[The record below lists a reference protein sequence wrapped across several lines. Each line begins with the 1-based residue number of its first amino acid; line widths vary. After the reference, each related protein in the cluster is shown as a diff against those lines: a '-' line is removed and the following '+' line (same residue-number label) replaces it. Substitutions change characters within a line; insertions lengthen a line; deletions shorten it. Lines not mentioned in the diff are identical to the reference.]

1 MAVLPWF
8 SSYLNY
14 KTRIK
19 KIKPADLTTFWI
31 WHLFHEVKQ
40 HFGWSLPVF
49 MRLFLRMCAPPQQSG
64 TVLALSSAVYSVLH
78 LNSVLISAK
87 HFCHQDTK
95 TQKKIKFHRRGAEHA
110 ERTFLFNC
118 LWEEGKWKTISLRQK
133 INRQLINF
141 KAKIQFILIRNHAIR
156 RSDLCF
162 ARRAWVLLF
171 AVFSTANIKQ
181 LSSASSA
188 TLRWKCFY

>member
-1 MAVLPWF
+1 MAGDKL
-8 SSYLNY
+8 SYLTGLNY
-14 KTRIK
+14 NARIK
-19 KIKPADLTTFWI
+19 IIKPADLTIFWI
-31 WHLFHEVKQ
+31 CHLFHKVKQ
-40 HFGWSLPVF
+40 YFGWNLSVLIL
-49 MRLFLRMCAPPQQSG
+49 LFLRMCVPRSN
-64 TVLALSSAVYSVLH
+64 LARRLLWISAVYSILH
-78 LNSVLISAK
+78 CEFSAYYSET
-87 HFCHQDTK
+87 FSPPRHQNT
-95 TQKKIKFHRRGAEHA
+95 KKIKFHRRGAEHA

-171 AVFSTANIKQ
+171 AVFSTANNQ
-181 LSSASSA
+181 
-188 TLRWKCFY
+188 

>member
-1 MAVLPWF
+1 MSELRKLNPLILWSVEFGIYFKMLSNFSAETYLFSYVYFYGWVLPC
-8 SSYLNY
+8 SNLA
-14 KTRIK
+14 R
-19 KIKPADLTTFWI
+19 
-31 WHLFHEVKQ
+31 
-40 HFGWSLPVF
+40 
-49 MRLFLRMCAPPQQSG
+49 RLLC
-64 TVLALSSAVYSVLH
+64 VSAVYQILH
-78 LNSVLISAK
+78 CEFSAYFSSAK
-87 HFCHQDTK
+87 HICHQDTK

-171 AVFSTANIKQ
+171 AVFSTANNQ
-181 LSSASSA
+181 
-188 TLRWKCFY
+188 